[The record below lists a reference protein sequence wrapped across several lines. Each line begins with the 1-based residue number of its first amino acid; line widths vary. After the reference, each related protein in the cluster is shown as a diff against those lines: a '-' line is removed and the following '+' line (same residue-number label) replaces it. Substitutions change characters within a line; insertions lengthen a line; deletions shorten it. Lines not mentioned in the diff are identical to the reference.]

1 MAKGDPN
8 EVDGSEDDFPEPI
21 GPAADDPRLKIPEAL
36 RKPVNVPKDPDKGT
50 GATEGIQMGRAWA
63 TAMDFVFTI
72 LAGAILG
79 WLFDKWRGTNPTG
92 TMIGLGL
99 GFVLAFFRIVRA
111 TQKQEAADQE
121 RKDRNRRP

>member
-8 EVDGSEDDFPEPI
+8 EVDGSEDDPFERI
-21 GPAADDPRLKIPEAL
+21 GPPPDDPRLKIPEVL
-36 RKPVNVPKDPDKGT
+36 RKPAELPKDPDKGT
-50 GATEGIQMGRAWA
+50 PASEGVQMGRAWA

-79 WLFDKWRGTNPTG
+79 WLFDRWRGTNPTG
-92 TMIGLGL
+92 TMIGLGV

-111 TQKQEAADQE
+111 TQRQEAADQE
-121 RKDRNRRP
+121 RKNRNNRP